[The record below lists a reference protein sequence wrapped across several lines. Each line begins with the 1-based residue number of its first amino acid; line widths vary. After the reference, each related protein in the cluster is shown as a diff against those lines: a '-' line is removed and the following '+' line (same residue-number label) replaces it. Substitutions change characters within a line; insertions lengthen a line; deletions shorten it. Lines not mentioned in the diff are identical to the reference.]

1 MDKKECTCINCGS
14 GEYDVVYYYDDLPK
28 FKQIGK
34 KRDIV
39 QCSECSLMYC
49 NPRNMGESM
58 LDIYENNYWQDYQ
71 TSVGEV
77 EIKNRVSDFE
87 FVSHERMGHIF
98 EVKNSGKFLDVGC
111 SQGFL
116 VNEAKKLGYDSY
128 GIDLNQIDID
138 GGSEMYGVNLEKSLL
153 KNYDN
158 GEFDI
163 ISSFNVIEH
172 VSDPLEMLLEMR
184 SRLKNDGVI
193 VVGTHDVECS
203 NHQNEGVNWKHIIP
217 NEHLYFFSQDTI
229 RTLADKAGLS
239 MIRFFKPIDN
249 NMTLYF
255 KKK

>member
-49 NPRNMGESM
+49 NPRNMGES
-58 LDIYENNYWQDYQ
+58 
-71 TSVGEV
+71 
-77 EIKNRVSDFE
+77 
-87 FVSHERMGHIF
+87 
-98 EVKNSGKFLDVGC
+98 
-111 SQGFL
+111 L